1 MSPSAVV
8 IGASTLLDALQS
20 NAGVGEALAFPDT
33 QPLQALQAITE
44 HRPSLVVLERLFA
57 ATSRGA
63 ALINRI
69 KSDPSLEQTEIRVL
83 SHTGDYARVITRP
96 AGRVPEVTAPPSA
109 VVGKS
114 DARSAAV
121 VDVATVA
128 PAANPAPAGEPQR
141 SLDWRGTR
149 RAPRMR
155 VRDGVEVQ
163 IDGDAAVLVDVS
175 LIGAQVL
182 SSASL
187 RPNQRV
193 RVALLQEEKPI
204 RFRASVAWAKFE
216 LPKSGGAPRYRAG
229 LEFVDADEK
238 AVASYCERVKL

>member
-1 MSPSAVV
+1 MSTSAVV
-8 IGASTLLDALQS
+8 IGASALLDALQTS
-20 NAGVGEALAFPDT
+20 AGVGEALAFPDT
-33 QPLQALQAITE
+33 QPLQALQAISE

-69 KSDPSLEQTEIRVL
+69 KSDPALQQTEIRVL

-96 AGRVPEVTAPPSA
+96 AARAPETAAPP
-109 VVGKS
+109 
-114 DARSAAV
+114 AAV
-121 VDVATVA
+121 GSSDSASVAVDVATVA
-128 PAANPAPAGEPQR
+128 PASPGSAEAARP
-141 SLDWRGTR
+141 LDWRGTR

-155 VRDGVEVQ
+155 ARDGIELQ
-163 IDGDAAVLVDVS
+163 IDGDAASLIDVS

-182 SSASL
+182 STASL

-193 RVALLQEEKPI
+193 RVTLLQEEGPI
-204 RFRASVAWAKFE
+204 RFRASVMWAKFE

-229 LEFVDADEK
+229 LEFVDADE
-238 AVASYCERVKL
+238 ATITRYCERVKL